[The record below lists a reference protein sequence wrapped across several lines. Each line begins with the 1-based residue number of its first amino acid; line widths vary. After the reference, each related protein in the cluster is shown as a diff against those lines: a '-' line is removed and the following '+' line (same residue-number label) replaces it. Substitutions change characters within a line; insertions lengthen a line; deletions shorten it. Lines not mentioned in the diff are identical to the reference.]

1 MGINL
6 ALDILDRGADGGPHG
21 GPAEA
26 VDELVRESFWMTD
39 AELRR
44 AERWAATHSPILQIV
59 INSERSKRRSNA
71 PVEHRTN

>member
-1 MGINL
+1 
-6 ALDILDRGADGGPHG
+6 
-21 GPAEA
+21 